1 LIPLISKCIQE
12 YKIWF
17 KNPQTIR
24 KFKNNKEF
32 NVVKNIGS
40 FLDKIKNI
48 KFHYTYLGKPESKLY
63 AYVTPKD
70 LTTINYFFPNFHEV
84 NTSIVSLYELTKHE
98 IGHLKDSYFKL
109 NGFKTYI
116 QTINTSAPESYE
128 YNYIINDN
136 DQYTRLN
143 VLRTTINAGPVDH
156 PSVLLKKFLSKVKDG
171 TISSP
176 KYKFR
181 GLTSK
186 TKISKNS
193 RDQALSMNKLLYNTI
208 YVNQKPSMN
217 FEQLFSTFSVQRG
230 QNIYVSFDL
239 IANLNVTSKEIV
251 PKYYYLELSPK

>member
-1 LIPLISKCIQE
+1 VKTVKKLNESELIKLIKKNLIEQTEETSADNCDQSKGTNSFLNNWRTMPNEQKKEKLEKLKSELIPLISKCIQE

-116 QTINTSAPESYE
+116 QTINTY
-128 YNYIINDN
+128 
-136 DQYTRLN
+136 
-143 VLRTTINAGPVDH
+143 
-156 PSVLLKKFLSKVKDG
+156 
-171 TISSP
+171 
-176 KYKFR
+176 
-181 GLTSK
+181 
-186 TKISKNS
+186 
-193 RDQALSMNKLLYNTI
+193 
-208 YVNQKPSMN
+208 
-217 FEQLFSTFSVQRG
+217 
-230 QNIYVSFDL
+230 
-239 IANLNVTSKEIV
+239 
-251 PKYYYLELSPK
+251 